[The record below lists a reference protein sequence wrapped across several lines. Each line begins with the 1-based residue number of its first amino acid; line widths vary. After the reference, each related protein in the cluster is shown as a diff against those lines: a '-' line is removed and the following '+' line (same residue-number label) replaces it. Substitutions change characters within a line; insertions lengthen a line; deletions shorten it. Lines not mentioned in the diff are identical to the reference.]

1 MGEIN
6 NWNMFKLRLYMIG
19 IVLFELV
26 FIVCVCVI
34 YFFFIV
40 SIVIIVRVGYI
51 VVYDCKKKNWLSNKY
66 IYFLVFYFFYNID
79 VIFVFCFFFY
89 FILIDLLIE
98 IRKMLVMMKFVKENR
113 NLLFLFYI
121 ICVISKIN

>member
-51 VVYDCKKKNWLSNKY
+51 IVYDCKKKKN
-66 IYFLVFYFFYNID
+66 
-79 VIFVFCFFFY
+79 
-89 FILIDLLIE
+89 
-98 IRKMLVMMKFVKENR
+98 
-113 NLLFLFYI
+113 
-121 ICVISKIN
+121 